1 MADLAHANNIA
12 VIFSSVL
19 PVNNYTPSSQ
29 RFFAGR
35 SMDKIREL
43 NTWLKE
49 RTRTH
54 GEIYLDYYS
63 YMLDRRGLLKR
74 EMAEDGLHPN
84 DRGYRIMADL
94 AAKAISQA
102 LAKNS
107 K

>member
-1 MADLAHANNIA
+1 
-12 VIFSSVL
+12 
-19 PVNNYTPSSQ
+19 
-29 RFFAGR
+29 
-35 SMDKIREL
+35 
-43 NTWLKE
+43 
-49 RTRTH
+49 
-54 GEIYLDYYS
+54 
-63 YMLDRRGLLKR
+63 MLDRRGLLKR